1 MNFIIKSD
9 LQNTIL
15 IKNLGNLSLIV
26 KSDLQ
31 NTIFEKNLQTFK
43 LDHKMPSSKYNLD
56 KKSKKFFTWSLIL
69 IFKIQYSW
77 KIRKFLNL
85 IIKSDLQDTIRKFF
99 NLITL
104 HSLTGKYR
112 FFTGISLWSIS
123 TATCFGCVQGLK
135 GQISLKC
142 KEIFEFYTGISIS
155 YLHSCLCFY
164 NRDFPV
170 LWKTTTWKLL
180 KQGKPCILA
189 RKKLLINQGN
199 DVTNTV

>member
-1 MNFIIKSD
+1 MNLIIKID
-9 LQNTIL
+9 LHNTIL

-43 LDHKMPSSKYNLD
+43 LDHKMPSSKYNLN
-56 KKSKKFFTWSLIL
+56 KKSKNFCTWSLIL

-85 IIKSDLQDTIRKFF
+85 IIKSDLQDTIHKFF

-112 FFTGISLWSIS
+112 FFTGKYFHSYMLWLCTGFEGANFIEMQGNIWILYRDQYFTFTFIFMFLSLSNLALS
-123 TATCFGCVQGLK
+123 FLF
-135 GQISLKC
+135 
-142 KEIFEFYTGISIS
+142 IFDY
-155 YLHSCLCFY
+155 
-164 NRDFPV
+164 
-170 LWKTTTWKLL
+170 WKTWLKLVML
-180 KQGKPCILA
+180 ESL
-189 RKKLLINQGN
+189 
-199 DVTNTV
+199 

>member
-1 MNFIIKSD
+1 M
-9 LQNTIL
+9 
-15 IKNLGNLSLIV
+15 
-26 KSDLQ
+26 
-31 NTIFEKNLQTFK
+31 
-43 LDHKMPSSKYNLD
+43 
-56 KKSKKFFTWSLIL
+56 

-77 KIRKFLNL
+77 KIWKFLNL
-85 IIKSDLQDTIRKFF
+85 FIKSDLQDTIRKFL

-142 KEIFEFYTGISIS
+142 REIYEFYTGISIS

-170 LWKTTTWKLL
+170 LWNTTTWRLQMIWN
-180 KQGKPCILA
+180 KQL
-189 RKKLLINQGN
+189 RKQFDWGHFSVKTIVQCSEALVQLSSQTIEHWLIVFRVNAGLPN
-199 DVTNTV
+199 FLH